1 MAQSGFSVQIAESRK
16 NILEIL
22 EERGFDITNYK
33 GSSISE
39 VHTMLQNNQLDMLVK
54 TEDESKNA
62 YVKYHLGKTLRATN
76 IYEYVE
82 DLFNIDNILQKKD
95 DLVIIARDNAN
106 DSMQK
111 LLRQIWIDDKI
122 FITVIGLKSLQ
133 FNIMKH
139 TLVPPHRVMTNEEK
153 DEIFEKYNITNE
165 SQIPDISRFSPP
177 ALAIGIRPGELCEIM
192 RPSKTAIVAP
202 FYRICSQ

>member
-22 EERGFDITNYK
+22 EERGFDISNYK

-153 DEIFEKYNITNE
+153 MQFIKSTISQMRVKYLIFQD
-165 SQIPDISRFSPP
+165 SVLQ
-177 ALAIGIRPGELCEIM
+177 L
-192 RPSKTAIVAP
+192 
-202 FYRICSQ
+202 

>member
-22 EERGFDITNYK
+22 EERGFDISNYK

-76 IYEYVE
+76 IYEYIE
-82 DLFNIDNILQKKD
+82 DLFNIDNILRKND
-95 DLVIIARDNAN
+95 DLVIIARDKAN
-106 DSMQK
+106 DSIQK

-139 TLVPPHRVMTNEEK
+139 TLVPPHRVMSQEEK
-153 DEIFEKYNITNE
+153 EKVFVKYNINHDK
-165 SQIPDISRFSPP
+165 QIPDISRFSPT
-177 ALAIGIRPGELCEIM
+177 ALAIGIRPGELCEIL
-192 RPSKTAIVAP
+192 RPSKTAITAP

>member
-22 EERGFDITNYK
+22 EERGFDISNYK
-33 GSSISE
+33 GSSVSE

-177 ALAIGIRPGELCEIM
+177 ALAIGIRPGELCEII
-192 RPSKTAIVAP
+192 RPSKTAITAP

>member
-22 EERGFDITNYK
+22 EERGFDISNYK

-54 TEDESKNA
+54 TEDESKSA

-76 IYEYVE
+76 IYEYIE

-106 DSMQK
+106 DSIQK

-139 TLVPPHRVMTNEEK
+139 TLVPPHRVMSQEEK
-153 DEIFEKYNITNE
+153 QAVYTKYNIIHDQ
-165 SQIPDISRFSPP
+165 QIPDISRFSPP
-177 ALAIGIRPGELCEIM
+177 ALAIGIRPGELCEIL
-192 RPSKTAIVAP
+192 RPSKTAITAP

>member
-22 EERGFDITNYK
+22 EERGFDISNYK

-177 ALAIGIRPGELCEIM
+177 ALAIGIRPGELCEII
-192 RPSKTAIVAP
+192 RPSKTAITAP

>member
-22 EERGFDITNYK
+22 KERGFDISNYK

-76 IYEYVE
+76 IYEYIE

-106 DSMQK
+106 DSIQK

-139 TLVPPHRVMTNEEK
+139 TLVPPHRVMSQEEK
-153 DEIFEKYNITNE
+153 QAVYTKYNIIHDQ
-165 SQIPDISRFSPP
+165 QIPDISRFSPP
-177 ALAIGIRPGELCEIM
+177 ALAIGIRPGELCEIL
-192 RPSKTAIVAP
+192 RPSKTAITAP